1 MGIVI
6 NLYSMILPPPP
17 PPKTKNKNKTK
28 NNHLTYR
35 GMKAKTIETLI

>member
-6 NLYSMILPPPP
+6 NLYSMIPPSPS
-17 PPKTKNKNKTK
+17 PKTKNKNKTK